1 MSFAQKWKNYQRLTE
16 AKEETPFKSPA
27 QKRYKRQRRKNDIY
41 TKGGNMKR
49 LGTDRLR
56 FEGLR
61 EKVDQQALNS
71 FEVNDTLEPQVWD
84 GEKLSTEVREALLKI
99 VDDFLIDLPFNLEPD
114 DITLTGSLANYNW
127 SKYSDIDLHI
137 VLDFSTVDENEELVA
152 GFFKNLQTN
161 WNTRHDINMKG
172 YEVEIYFQDSREP
185 HLSTGI
191 YSIQNDDWLVKPERE
206 AASIDYANIEK
217 KAEDIVD
224 RIDHIK
230 QMMEEE
236 EGDAILDAIDR
247 LKTKIRNMR
256 QTGLEGAGQFSVE
269 NLAFKVLRRSEEL
282 KRLSDLKVQAY
293 DSLMTVPE

>member
-1 MSFAQKWKNYQRLTE
+1 
-16 AKEETPFKSPA
+16 
-27 QKRYKRQRRKNDIY
+27 
-41 TKGGNMKR
+41 
-49 LGTDRLR
+49 
-56 FEGLR
+56 
-61 EKVDQQALNS
+61 
-71 FEVNDTLEPQVWD
+71 
-84 GEKLSTEVREALLKI
+84 
-99 VDDFLIDLPFNLEPD
+99 
-114 DITLTGSLANYNW
+114 
-127 SKYSDIDLHI
+127 
-137 VLDFSTVDENEELVA
+137 
-152 GFFKNLQTN
+152 
-161 WNTRHDINMKG
+161 MKG